1 VKKLSRFATVAPVA
15 RGSHV
20 AYDEGMLDGIRRVVG
35 DARWLAAAALLFT
48 TGCGAYEREPA
59 VPESYRVTYQEP
71 LTNEQLA
78 ARASSEAEVRARMIG
93 AEQEDE
99 YGDTDPAALETFKPA
114 LDGHGTWVDDPTYG
128 TVWVP
133 SSAEVG
139 ADFTPYVTA
148 GRWTYDPAT
157 DYVWVSDYDWGW
169 APFHYGRWVMLPGHG
184 WVWIPGRRYSGAWVT
199 WRVGPAG
206 YGYVGWAPAPPS
218 WYWYGGVA
226 YDWPFAYDYGVH
238 YVYCPRER
246 VYQGPSYVVRGP
258 SAREHD
264 GRTRD
269 YVAASPTVGRT
280 IATPSVGGGR
290 VAARPNVG
298 PRPDEIGVPRDVVVA
313 PPSNDRGLAQAR
325 ALAAPRVAALP
336 SAGSSPSVAVGSP
349 RALAPSEPRS
359 LAPRPASPTIV
370 GAAPS
375 SPGIAPYSPRYVAP
389 RPASPTIVGTAPP
402 SPALAPS
409 AARYSATRPA
419 SPTIRPYEP
428 RYMEPRPSAPTVIAP
443 SQPRYVA
450 PRVAAPSV
458 GPSMGAP
465 VTSFRSPSVSA
476 PMRSS
481 PSIGSSP
488 IRSSPGPRSVASP
501 SVRKR

>member
-1 VKKLSRFATVAPVA
+1 
-15 RGSHV
+15 
-20 AYDEGMLDGIRRVVG
+20 MLDVVRSFIG
-35 DARWLAAAALLFT
+35 EARWLAAAALLLAT
-48 TGCGAYEREPA
+48 ASGCGPYEREPE
-59 VPESYRVTYQEP
+59 VPEGYRPAYQEP

-78 ARASSEAEVRARMIG
+78 ARASSDAEARARMVG
-93 AEQEDE
+93 AEDEDE
-99 YGDTDPAALETFKPA
+99 YGDTDPTALETFKPA

-148 GRWTYDPAT
+148 GRWTYDSAT
-157 DYVWVSDYDWGW
+157 DYVWVSDYEWGW

-184 WVWIPGRRYSGAWVT
+184 WAWIPGRRYSGAWVT

-218 WYWYGGVA
+218 WYWYRGIA

-264 GRTRD
+264 GRTAD
-269 YVAASPTVGRT
+269 YIAASPSVGRT
-280 IATPSVGGGR
+280 IATPSVGGR
-290 VAARPNVG
+290 VVARPNVG
-298 PRPDEIGVPRDVVVA
+298 PPPSELGVPREAVVP

-325 ALAAPRVAALP
+325 AAASPRVAAFSNGPRVASP
-336 SAGSSPSVAVGSP
+336 SVAGASPTIGAAGGAPSFAPGGPRALAPRPASPSIAGSSPSAPYTP
-349 RALAPSEPRS
+349 RYVS
-359 LAPRPASPTIV
+359 PRPASPTIV
-370 GAAPS
+370 GS
-375 SPGIAPYSPRYVAP
+375 L
-389 RPASPTIVGTAPP
+389 PP
-402 SPALAPS
+402 SPSLAPS
-409 AARYSATRPA
+409 APRYAAPRPA

-428 RYMEPRPSAPTVIAP
+428 RFMEPRSSAPSVIAP
-443 SQPRYVA
+443 SAPRYSA
-450 PRVAAPSV
+450 PPPRIAAPSV
-458 GPSMGAP
+458 GPSMGGP
-465 VTSFRSPSVSA
+465 VTSFRAPSVSA
-476 PMRSS
+476 PIRSS
-481 PSIGSSP
+481 PSMGSSP
-488 IRSSPGPRSVASP
+488 IRGGGPPRSVATP